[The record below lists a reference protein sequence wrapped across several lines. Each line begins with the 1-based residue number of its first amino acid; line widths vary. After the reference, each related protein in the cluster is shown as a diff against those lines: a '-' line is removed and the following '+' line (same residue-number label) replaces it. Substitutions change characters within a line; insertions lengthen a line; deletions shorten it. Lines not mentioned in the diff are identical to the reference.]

1 MERAM
6 AQGTFD
12 ILHPGHLHYLRESAS
27 LGDELYVVIARDSRQ
42 TAKKDLFMDE
52 ESRRTVVDA
61 LEIVD
66 AAVLGAEGSI
76 FDSVDRIAPDIIT
89 IGYDQDFEPPILEA
103 TLQEHGYSGV
113 EVVQIGPYDDGGI
126 QSSSDVKDRIARRRG
141 AEVFEYTQE
150 K

>member
-1 MERAM
+1 MERVM

-89 IGYDQDFEPPILEA
+89 IGYDQEFELPTLEA
-103 TLQEHGYSGV
+103 TLREHGYSGV
-113 EVVQIGPYDDGGI
+113 EVVQIGPHDDGGI
-126 QSSSDVKDRIARRRG
+126 QSSSNVKDRIARRRG
-141 AEVFEYTQE
+141 VGVFEYEQE